1 MSFYDFDFTDELL
14 DSLDAMR
21 FNEPTPIQAQ
31 AIPVIMEGKDLIACA
46 QTGTG
51 KTAAYLLPIID
62 DLVLNPNDGV
72 DTIILVPTREL
83 AIQID
88 QQMGGFGYFVSVS
101 STAIYGGSDSGEWSR
116 QRTALTEG
124 SDIVIATPGRLLQH
138 IAMGYV
144 DFSKV
149 RHLVLDEADRMLDM
163 GFFDDIMQV
172 VKLLPVETRQTLMFS
187 ATMPPKIRELAKS
200 ILRDPAE
207 ISIAIAK
214 PAAGIRQAAYP
225 VYEAQKGSLIVDILN
240 NHEKQ
245 SIIIFGSRKQSVKE
259 LGHTL
264 KRKGFNAGVI
274 HSDLEQTER
283 EEVLREF
290 RNRRIEILVAT
301 DVIARGIDIPDVDVV
316 INFDVPRDAEDY
328 VHRIGRTARAQS
340 KGEAFT
346 LIVPDEMYAFGR
358 IEKLI
363 EQTVE
368 KLPLPEGLGEQP
380 TYDPNTRSRGG
391 RGSNGRGG
399 QHSGGQRGGHQGNN
413 RNGGN
418 RNGGH
423 SNRPRRDSNAEGK
436 SSGDQQN
443 AAEAANQQPQQGE
456 SNGNRNRQGGG
467 NRGNHRH
474 RHNGGNRRPNGP
486 QAPQGEGGNGGGS
499 QNGSATG
506 E

>member
-21 FNEPTPIQAQ
+21 FSEPTPIQSQ
-31 AIPVIMEGKDLIACA
+31 AIPVIMEGRDLIACA

-62 DLVLNPNDGV
+62 DLVLNPNDGC

-124 SDIVIATPGRLLQH
+124 ADIVIATPGRLLQH
-138 IAMGYV
+138 ISMGYV

-187 ATMPPKIRELAKS
+187 ATMPPKIRDLAKS

-225 VYEAQKGSLIVDILN
+225 VYEAQKGGLIVDILN
-240 NHEKQ
+240 SHKGQ

-264 KRKGFNAGVI
+264 KRKGFSAGVI

-283 EEVLREF
+283 EEVLRKF
-290 RNRRIEILVAT
+290 RNRKIEILVAT

-363 EQTVE
+363 EMSVE
-368 KLPLPEGLGEQP
+368 KLPLPEGFGEQP
-380 TYDPNTRSRGG
+380 TYDPNLRTRGGHGGNAKGG
-391 RGSNGRGG
+391 RGGNQRRGESHQGSGHTNRRGG
-399 QHSGGQRGGHQGNN
+399 NGAQRGNRGASNRPPQSGNSANHQTEGGEASQGEKPNGHKRG
-413 RNGGN
+413 NGGN
-418 RNGGH
+418 RH
-423 SNRPRRDSNAEGK
+423 F
-436 SSGDQQN
+436 
-443 AAEAANQQPQQGE
+443 
-456 SNGNRNRQGGG
+456 
-467 NRGNHRH
+467 HRH
-474 RHNGGNRRPNGP
+474 KKPNG
-486 QAPQGEGGNGGGS
+486 EGS
-499 QNGSATG
+499 QPETKQPEA
-506 E
+506 

>member
-1 MSFYDFDFTDELL
+1 MQFYDFDFTDELL
-14 DSLDAMR
+14 DSLEAMR
-21 FNEPTPIQAQ
+21 FSQPTPIQEQ
-31 AIPVIMEGKDLIACA
+31 AIPVVMEGKDLIACA

-62 DLVLNPNDGV
+62 DIVRNPNDGV

-88 QQMGGFGYFVSVS
+88 QQMSGFGYFVNIS
-101 STAIYGGSDSGEWSR
+101 STAVYGGSDSGEWSR
-116 QRTALTEG
+116 QRTALSEG
-124 SDIVIATPGRLLQH
+124 ADIVIATPGRMLQH
-138 IAMGYV
+138 ISMGYV

-163 GFFDDIMQV
+163 GFYDDIMQV
-172 VKLLPVETRQTLMFS
+172 VKLLPTETRQTLMFS
-187 ATMPPKIRELAKS
+187 ATMPPKIRDLAKT

-225 VYEAQKGSLIVDILN
+225 VYEAQKGALVMDILKA
-240 NHEKQ
+240 HAGM

-264 KRKGFNAGVI
+264 KRRGFNAGVI
-274 HSDLEQTER
+274 HSDLEQAER
-283 EEVLREF
+283 EEVLRQF
-290 RNRRIEILVAT
+290 RSRNIEVLVAT
-301 DVIARGIDIPDVDVV
+301 DIIARGIDIPDVDVV

-346 LIVPDEMYAFGR
+346 LIVPDEMFSFGK

-380 TYDPNTRSRGG
+380 KYDPNTRTKGGPRGG
-391 RGSNGRGG
+391 DHRGG
-399 QHSGGQRGGHQGNN
+399 NN
-413 RNGGN
+413 
-418 RNGGH
+418 
-423 SNRPRRDSNAEGK
+423 K
-436 SSGDQQN
+436 
-443 AAEAANQQPQQGE
+443 PQQRRETAADGTPTE
-456 SNGNRNRQGGG
+456 RRADNPK
-467 NRGNHRH
+467 
-474 RHNGGNRRPNGP
+474 RHNFKRRGP
-486 QAPQGEGGNGGGS
+486 RPKPEGEN
-499 QNGSATG
+499 
-506 E
+506 

>member
-1 MSFYDFDFTDELL
+1 MQFYDFDFTDELL
-14 DSLDAMR
+14 DSLEAMR
-21 FNEPTPIQAQ
+21 FSQPTPIQEQ
-31 AIPVIMEGKDLIACA
+31 AIPVVMDGKDLIACA

-62 DLVLNPNDGV
+62 DIVRNPNDGV

-88 QQMGGFGYFVSVS
+88 QQMSGFGYFVNIS
-101 STAIYGGSDSGEWSR
+101 STAVYGGSDSGEWSR
-116 QRTALTEG
+116 QRTALSEG
-124 SDIVIATPGRLLQH
+124 ADIVIATPGRMLQH
-138 IAMGYV
+138 ISMGYV

-163 GFFDDIMQV
+163 GFYDDIMQV
-172 VKLLPVETRQTLMFS
+172 VKLLPTETRQTLMFS
-187 ATMPPKIRELAKS
+187 ATMPPKIRDLAKT

-225 VYEAQKGSLIVDILN
+225 VYEAQKGALVMDILKA
-240 NHEKQ
+240 HAGM

-264 KRKGFNAGVI
+264 KRRGFNAGVI

-283 EEVLREF
+283 EEVLRQF
-290 RNRRIEILVAT
+290 RSRNIEVLVAT
-301 DVIARGIDIPDVDVV
+301 DIIARGIDIPDVDVV

-346 LIVPDEMYAFGR
+346 LIVPDEMFSFGK

-380 TYDPNTRSRGG
+380 KYDPNTRAKGGPRGGDRRGGNSGGPRPTGGKPRHDGG
-391 RGSNGRGG
+391 RGS
-399 QHSGGQRGGHQGNN
+399 
-413 RNGGN
+413 
-418 RNGGH
+418 H
-423 SNRPRRDSNAEGK
+423 SNGK
-436 SSGDQQN
+436 
-443 AAEAANQQPQQGE
+443 PQRQREQGE
-456 SNGNRNRQGGG
+456 RATADGTTAE
-467 NRGNHRH
+467 
-474 RHNGGNRRPNGP
+474 RHNGGHKRRGFRPKGP
-486 QAPQGEGGNGGGS
+486 KPQPEGEN
-499 QNGSATG
+499 
-506 E
+506 